1 MRQVTGSPILHKAVL
16 GVYSSNETPAL
27 KEGCFGRTERS
38 RKAGVRT
45 DEHGMN
51 HSRMGPSIS
60 NPDGI
65 IKKEV
70 YPRKVRNHLDCGEG
84 SAYERP
90 RTVPMVSKRT

>member
-1 MRQVTGSPILHKAVL
+1 MRQMTGSPVLHKVVL
-16 GVYSSNETPAL
+16 GVYSSNETPAPKRAASAEL
-27 KEGCFGRTERS
+27 KRS
-38 RKAGVRT
+38 RKAGVHT
-45 DEHGMN
+45 DEHGMS

-70 YPRKVRNHLDCGEG
+70 YPRKVRNHVDCGEG
-84 SAYERP
+84 SASKRP